1 MSSRRACA
9 RDRASCGVLIQ
20 GIARSNYAI
29 FGIPL
34 VMMMYPEGD
43 TSIAVLLVAVVVP
56 VFNVLS
62 TIALM
67 IFGGEKSSPWRIVK
81 GVLLNPLILG
91 TLAGFLLCD
100 FRFPSPLS
108 LKTPLA
114 AWVPSP
120 RAGAVHAG
128 SVAGLRQGARQ

>member
-1 MSSRRACA
+1 MPRPRL
-9 RDRASCGVLIQ
+9 CGVLIQ

-67 IFGGEKSSPWRIVK
+67 IFGGEKARP
-81 GVLLNPLILG
+81 
-91 TLAGFLLCD
+91 
-100 FRFPSPLS
+100 
-108 LKTPLA
+108 
-114 AWVPSP
+114 
-120 RAGAVHAG
+120 GA
-128 SVAGLRQGARQ
+128 S